1 MFHEKHKYYIN
12 NRNTGTTTLMYSYF
26 YYVKLNIYIFL
37 PLFIDN
43 HINFSQIINFLIQ
56 DY

>member
-1 MFHEKHKYYIN
+1 MFHEKHK
-12 NRNTGTTTLMYSYF
+12 YSYF